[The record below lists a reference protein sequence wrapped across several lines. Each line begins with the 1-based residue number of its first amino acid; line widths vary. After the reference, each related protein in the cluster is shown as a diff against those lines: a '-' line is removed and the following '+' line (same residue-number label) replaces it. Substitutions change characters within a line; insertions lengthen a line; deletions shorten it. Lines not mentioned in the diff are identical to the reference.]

1 MVKTISKPLKLGLI
15 GTGSIAGLHLNAY
28 KQFPE
33 KVKLTAVCDINK
45 EAVNKFAKSLN
56 ISEIYT
62 SAEELLEKADIDAV
76 DICTTHDTHYRLTMA
91 AAEAGKHILLEKPMA
106 IKMNDCKEM
115 VKRTDKAGI
124 TFMIG
129 QNLRYLPQSRTVHK
143 MIQNGELGDVWTV
156 QSFDVMGSIPPRSKV
171 STAPKNIHWYFNGIR
186 SGGGSLITLSI
197 HSIDLFRYY
206 IGEIKSVFGKTWTNH
221 PFFSNNAEDRV
232 IANLFFENGAI
243 GYVMSSFTTV
253 SPWSHRHMLFGENA
267 TISSD
272 PSAGEINIKQ
282 FLAPVMISSKDRDAG
297 LKNKFI
303 PINPDMEGLSS
314 KDPYINEILHF
325 ADCCQDGKE
334 PISNGKDNL
343 GTMKTIFGI
352 YESAKTGKIVDLISL

>member
-1 MVKTISKPLKLGLI
+1 MITKPLKVGLI
-15 GTGSIAGLHLNAY
+15 GTGSIAQLHRNAY

-33 KVKLTAVCDINK
+33 KVKLTAVCDISK
-45 EAVNKFAKSLN
+45 EAVKKFASTLK
-56 ISEIYT
+56 ISDIYT
-62 SAEELLEKADIDAV
+62 NAKELLEKADIDAV
-76 DICTTHDTHYRLTMA
+76 DICTIHDTHYQLTMDA
-91 AAEAGKHILLEKPMA
+91 ATAGKHILLEKPMA
-106 IKMNDCKEM
+106 IKMDDCREM
-115 VKRTDKAGI
+115 VKKTDKAGV

-129 QNLRYLPQSRTVHK
+129 QNLRYLPQSQTVHK
-143 MIQNGELGDVWTV
+143 MIRKGDLGEIWSV
-156 QSFDVMGSIPPRSKV
+156 QSFDVMGSIPPRSKI
-171 STAPKNIHWYFNGIR
+171 SKTPQNTHWYFNGLR

-206 IGEIKSVFGKTWTNH
+206 LGEIKKVIGKTWTNH

-232 IANLFFENGAI
+232 IANLYFESGAI

-253 SPWSHRHMLFGENA
+253 SPWSHRYIIFGEDA

-272 PSAGEINIKQ
+272 PPVGEINIKQ
-282 FLAPVMISSKDRDAG
+282 FLAPVMISAKDRDAG
-297 LKNKFI
+297 LKNKFT
-303 PINPDMEGLSS
+303 PIIPDMEGLSS

-352 YESAKTGKIVDLISL
+352 YESAKTGKMVNLTSL